1 MNRTFSVPDEE
12 AMRALGASLASELKA
27 GDIVLLEGDLGAGK
41 TTLVRGLLAAL
52 GVTEGVRSPT
62 FNLMQVFETSPPV
75 LHADLYRLKSATGL
89 GLEEYFDTHLCLV
102 EWPDRASWPTDAVTI
117 QIEFDGEGR
126 RVNVLTP

>member
-1 MNRTFSVPDEE
+1 
-12 AMRALGASLASELKA
+12 MRALGASLASELKA

-62 FNLMQVFETSPPV
+62 FNLMQIFETLPPV
-75 LHADLYRLKSATGL
+75 LHADLYRLKSAAGL

-102 EWPDRASWPTDAVTI
+102 EWPDRASWPADAVTI

-126 RVNVLTP
+126 RVNVHTP